1 MGLAMIE
8 RLASAFIA
16 HGMAAEMPVAV
27 IDHGT
32 RRAQRVVT
40 GVMGDIAAKAEA
52 AGLKGPAIII
62 IGTVVSLRE
71 RLAWFEP
78 GEAGGE
84 TVARR
89 SADQ

>member
-1 MGLAMIE
+1 
-8 RLASAFIA
+8 
-16 HGMAAEMPVAV
+16 MPVAV
-27 IDHGT
+27 VDHGT

-40 GVMGDIAAKAEA
+40 GTMADIAARAEA

-62 IGTVVSLRE
+62 IGTVVTLRD

-78 GEAGGE
+78 SEASSE

-89 SADQ
+89 AADD